1 MQVFFLLYAS
11 LFSFLLEARAG
22 ACGAMYRVGLGAWAH
37 SGGSGG
43 FRELGRNHSVG
54 GRRCGAPRGDVHR
67 AGVGGL
73 PGVDGGGRGGGAPD
87 TRSGDVGPRRA
98 GHHVAA
104 HERVRGLEEDAGAE
118 RRPRGVADGEEPVG
132 GQGGRSRARGG
143 RLHNQAVRHEG
154 GFGEDQGHTAAV
166 RAAGGQGPGRRRQAG
181 DPGARPERLHRE
193 PGGGALGLD
202 TDGVQDP
209 GAVNAP
215 PGASLH
221 AGPDRGGRLHGLALP
236 GQPLHRRTHQQ
247 AQGQGRARPVEAGDH
262 TDRPERR
269 LPGRPAGLAS
279 GGYPIGAKRE
289 RRFLPSLGFKAR
301 IFVALVGISSVTSL
315 IIGLVLYYFAQDR
328 LVKAENKLLEQR
340 SRTANAGAQDF
351 LESLRNPEDQ
361 TLPLPDTYAE
371 ELVQAVADPTGLE
384 VLYVGPDGEPL
395 AARGGFGDPRDPQEP
410 YASLGLSEETLRQV
424 AQSRGGEGRL
434 VRGESSN
441 YVAVWPLADS
451 GGSVRGV
458 MVYDVP
464 QDQLKGTLAYL
475 RYGILGA
482 ILTNVLLAGAAS
494 FLLTRQVTRPLSDT
508 KDAAIRVASG
518 DYATTV
524 PVVSRD
530 ELGELARAFN
540 YMAEE
545 IEHYVG
551 EIEMQKSRLE
561 AVLEASPEALVTTDP
576 GCRVTMANPA
586 AARVLGIR
594 LTDRGRTLE
603 ELGAPRG
610 VLQCLREAAA
620 HGVAVR
626 EVEVGDKAYWAYA
639 AQMHRDGSDGEAKGE
654 AGIILAVRDITEHRS
669 LEKAKTA
676 FVSDVSHELRTPLT
690 TIQSAVGL
698 LERARERLD
707 PLEHRALELA
717 NGELRRIR
725 GMVEE
730 LLTLAQLDAWQ
741 YQLEVGP
748 TDLSRI
754 VQTAME
760 SVESK
765 AARFGIEVNFDGAA
779 EHRCVCDA
787 QKLYQV
793 FLNLLDNAIK
803 YSDTGDRVDVKIEE
817 DVLSLTVEVR
827 DTGVGIPPEDLSQLF
842 ERFYRV
848 DKDRS
853 RATGG
858 SGLGLA
864 ISRQIVEMHGG
875 DISVESEVGVGSI
888 FRVRLPKAPLT
899 RSASHAL

>member
-1 MQVFFLLYAS
+1 
-11 LFSFLLEARAG
+11 
-22 ACGAMYRVGLGAWAH
+22 
-37 SGGSGG
+37 
-43 FRELGRNHSVG
+43 
-54 GRRCGAPRGDVHR
+54 
-67 AGVGGL
+67 
-73 PGVDGGGRGGGAPD
+73 
-87 TRSGDVGPRRA
+87 
-98 GHHVAA
+98 
-104 HERVRGLEEDAGAE
+104 
-118 RRPRGVADGEEPVG
+118 
-132 GQGGRSRARGG
+132 
-143 RLHNQAVRHEG
+143 
-154 GFGEDQGHTAAV
+154 
-166 RAAGGQGPGRRRQAG
+166 
-181 DPGARPERLHRE
+181 
-193 PGGGALGLD
+193 
-202 TDGVQDP
+202 
-209 GAVNAP
+209 
-215 PGASLH
+215 
-221 AGPDRGGRLHGLALP
+221 
-236 GQPLHRRTHQQ
+236 
-247 AQGQGRARPVEAGDH
+247 VEN
-262 TDRPERR
+262 T
-269 LPGRPAGLAS
+269 
-279 GGYPIGAKRE
+279 
-289 RRFLPSLGFKAR
+289 
-301 IFVALVGISSVTSL
+301 
-315 IIGLVLYYFAQDR
+315 
-328 LVKAENKLLEQR
+328 LLEQR

-351 LESLRNPEDQ
+351 LEGLRNPEDQ
-361 TLPLPDTYAE
+361 TLPPADAYAD

-395 AARGGFGDPRDPQEP
+395 AARDGFGDPQNPRKAYD
-410 YASLGLSEETLRQV
+410 SLGLGEETFEEV
-424 AQSRGGEGRL
+424 AGSSGGEGRL
-434 VRGESSN
+434 VKGEDSD
-441 YVAVWPLADS
+441 YVAVWPLADP
-451 GGSVRGV
+451 GGGARGV

-482 ILTNVLLAGAAS
+482 ILTSVLLAGAAS
-494 FLLTRQVTRPLSDT
+494 FLLTRQVTRPLSET
-508 KDAAIRVASG
+508 RDAAIRVASG
-518 DYATTV
+518 DYATAV
-524 PVVSRD
+524 PVKSSD

-551 EIEMQKSRLE
+551 EIQEQKSRLE

-576 GCRVTMANPA
+576 GGRVTMVNPA
-586 AARVLGIR
+586 AARMLGIR
-594 LTDRGRTLE
+594 PPDRGRTLQD
-603 ELGAPRG
+603 LGAPQG
-610 VLQCLREAAA
+610 ILQCLREAAA
-620 HGVAVR
+620 NGVAVR
-626 EVEVGDKAYWAYA
+626 EVEMEDKAYWAYA
-639 AQMHRDGSDGEAKGE
+639 AQMHRDEAAGGNGARGVD

-669 LEKAKTA
+669 LERARSA
-676 FVSDVSHELRTPLT
+676 FVSDVSHELRTPLA

-717 NGELRRIR
+717 DGELRRIR

-754 VQTAME
+754 LQTALE

-765 AARFGIEVNFDGAA
+765 AARFGIQVNFDGAA

-803 YSDTGDRVDVKIEE
+803 YSDPGDRVDVKIEE
-817 DVLSLTVEVR
+817 DFLSLTVEVK

-853 RATGG
+853 RTTGG

-864 ISRQIVEMHGG
+864 ISRQIVEMHDG
-875 DISVESEVGVGSI
+875 DISVESEVGVGST